1 MGLLKEQ
8 FDRAFLSVYHGI
20 YDDYKSYFL
29 SGGIFN
35 VFLLWLKE
43 RGSETPEKVADRT
56 KDILVKL
63 EGGQEARFHGG
74 AFFWYSKQWRV
85 CKCDT
90 YFQGMV

>member
-35 VFLLWLKE
+35 VFLLWLEKGAE
-43 RGSETPEKVADRT
+43 ETPEGCRQNKGYSCKVGRRT
-56 KDILVKL
+56 
-63 EGGQEARFHGG
+63 GGKVSWRS
-74 AFFWYSKQWRV
+74 FFLI
-85 CKCDT
+85 
-90 YFQGMV
+90 FQGEKSG

>member
-35 VFLLWLKE
+35 VFLLWL
-43 RGSETPEKVADRT
+43 EKGGGR
-56 KDILVKL
+56 KL
-63 EGGQEARFHGG
+63 R
-74 AFFWYSKQWRV
+74 RV
-85 CKCDT
+85 LQT
-90 YFQGMV
+90 EQRIFL

>member
-35 VFLLWLKE
+35 VFLLWL
-43 RGSETPEKVADRT
+43 EKGGGGNSGECCRQNKGYSCKVGRRT
-56 KDILVKL
+56 GGKVSWRSFFLV
-63 EGGQEARFHGG
+63 
-74 AFFWYSKQWRV
+74 
-85 CKCDT
+85 
-90 YFQGMV
+90 FQGQKSG